1 MPLVIPAGHAQVIH
15 SLSLVGDKEP
25 MAVTYGVELTGGTP
39 LSLSGVAESLHNA
52 FDLQPNGI
60 PNNAYALESTEVRAG
75 SAAGVVG
82 AVGEFVE
89 KKQSRGTAA
98 SLPQNCAVLVHK
110 RSGLPGRRARGRLYL
125 PGISEGVVSVAGQ
138 IDAAVVSSFQG
149 IFNQWLA
156 SIVAV
161 TTVER
166 MVLLHSTG
174 VSPIIPPTPVVNL
187 VMDPVIATMRR
198 RLR

>member
-15 SLSLVGDKEP
+15 SLSLVGDKER
-25 MAVTYGVELTGGTP
+25 MAVTYGVELVGGTP
-39 LSLSGVAESLHNA
+39 QSLSGVAESLHNV
-52 FDLQPNGI
+52 FDLHPNGI
-60 PNNAYALESTEVRAG
+60 PNSAYALESTEVRAG
-75 SAAGVVG
+75 TAAGTVG
-82 AVGEFVE
+82 GLGEFVQ

-98 SLPQNCAVLVHK
+98 PLPQNCAVLVHK

-125 PGISEGVVSVAGQ
+125 PGISEGVVSAAGV
-138 IDAAVVSSFQG
+138 IETATVSSFQG
-149 IFNQWLA
+149 IFNQWITAL
-156 SIVAV
+156 VAV

-166 MVLLHSTG
+166 MVLLHSPG